1 LGQKAACDLIKS
13 PLLFDQAY
21 NEWVGV
27 MADKLDLIDPNLS
40 FIDSIKV
47 NKFNFDNI
55 IDMMFK
61 LDQFLE
67 DSYNFSAESQKIRQK
82 LNIELNEIIPNVL
95 PNSIFYFYFIISNS
109 PLHVLFFDQFE
120 KIYNSFEIILNTF
133 MQSDQI
139 IELSTFENTWKN
151 FIQNTNDI
159 YISIADTFWKNQNN
173 YYPNELRKVK
183 IRAAKARMFSEAQN
197 LIKMENPLKPT
208 TEQTKNY
215 RKIYQ
220 SIIGIPGLQ
229 EISGKIFYI
238 YFNLN
243 FKQ

>member
-1 LGQKAACDLIKS
+1 LGQKAACDLFKS
-13 PLLFDQAY
+13 PLLFDPAY

-55 IDMMFK
+55 INMMFK
-61 LDQFLE
+61 FDQFLE
-67 DSYNFSAESQKIRQK
+67 DSNSLSAESQIIQQN
-82 LNIELNEIIPNVL
+82 LNMELNEIIPNVL
-95 PNSIFYFYFIISNS
+95 PNSIFYFDFIISNS
-109 PLHVLFFDQFE
+109 PLHVLFFDRFE
-120 KIYNSFEIILNTF
+120 KIYESFEITLNTF
-133 MQSDQI
+133 TQSNQI
-139 IELSTFENTWKN
+139 IQLSTFRDIWKN
-151 FIQNTNDI
+151 FIQNTNNI
-159 YISIADTFWKNQNN
+159 YILIADTFWENQNN
-173 YYPNELRKVK
+173 HYSNALRKAK

-208 TEQTKNY
+208 MEQAKNY

-220 SIIGIPGLQ
+220 SIVGIPGLQ

-238 YFNLN
+238 NFNLI

>member
-1 LGQKAACDLIKS
+1 MFK
-13 PLLFDQAY
+13 FDQ
-21 NEWVGV
+21 
-27 MADKLDLIDPNLS
+27 L
-40 FIDSIKV
+40 
-47 NKFNFDNI
+47 
-55 IDMMFK
+55 
-61 LDQFLE
+61 LE
-67 DSYNFSAESQKIRQK
+67 DSNNLSTKSQIIRQN

-95 PNSIFYFYFIISNS
+95 LNSIFYFDFIISNS

-120 KIYNSFEIILNTF
+120 KVYKTFEMTLDTF
-133 MQSDQI
+133 TKSNQI
-139 IELSTFENTWKN
+139 TQLSTFRDIWKI

-159 YISIADTFWKNQNN
+159 YILIADTFWENQNN
-173 YYPNELRKVK
+173 HHSNALRKAK

-197 LIKMENPLKPT
+197 LVKIENPSKPT
-208 TEQTKNY
+208 IKQSKNY

-238 YFNLN
+238 NINLI